1 MPARFVFDTNAI
13 VSAVLLKQSKSRQA
27 FDKAQRIGKL
37 LVSDETIE
45 ELNDVLRR
53 PDFDKYI
60 SESLRLEFLAALLRE
75 AELVVITETVVACRD
90 PRDDKFLSL
99 AVSGTANCIISGDKD
114 LLVLNPF
121 RQIPILSPAEFLDYE
136 WETASEP
143 EPDL

>member
-13 VSAVLLKQSKSRQA
+13 VSAVLLKQSRSRQA
-27 FDKAQRIGKL
+27 FDKAQRIGRL
-37 LVSDETIE
+37 FVSDETIE

-53 PDFDKYI
+53 TDFEKYI

-75 AELVVITETVVACRD
+75 AELVAVTETVVACRD

-99 AVSGTANCIISGDKD
+99 AVSGAANCLISGDKD

-121 RQIPILSPAEFLDYE
+121 RKIPILSPAEFLDHA
-136 WETASEP
+136 WETASEA